1 MIFAADFIQGR
12 PPLPTALAAS
22 LLCYNLVAMQYKR
35 IVIKLGTNLLTGGS
49 GKLDMKIMSDLA
61 GQVAELH
68 SLGHEIILVS
78 SGAIAAGRQ
87 KLGIENK
94 MKDIPF
100 KQVMASVGQN
110 HLMHTY
116 DELFAKYRITVAQ
129 ALLTKSD
136 LADRSQYLNAR
147 NTLLA
152 LIDLRVICIVN
163 ENDVV
168 CIDELGEL
176 KFGDNDNL
184 SAMVANLVDA
194 DLLVLLSDVKG
205 LYSADPQQDKK
216 ASLIPVVEKIDEKIE
231 EMAGGAGSSRGTG
244 GMATKIE
251 AARLATSSGVPVII
265 AEGSEPNIIVKA
277 ADGKKVGTFFVARES
292 KIESRQRWLLSGLC
306 CMGKLTIDK
315 GAATA
320 LRKQNKSLLPAG
332 ITAVE
337 GNFNRGD
344 VIDIHDSAE
353 KRIGSGITNYSSGDL
368 DRIKGVKSAGIA
380 DILGYEYGDEA
391 VHRDNLVLV

>member
-1 MIFAADFIQGR
+1 
-12 PPLPTALAAS
+12 
-22 LLCYNLVAMQYKR
+22 MQYKR
-35 IVIKLGTNLLTGGS
+35 IVIKLGTNLLTGG
-49 GKLDMKIMSDLA
+49 GRQLDMNVMASLSA
-61 GQVAELH
+61 QVAELH
-68 SLGHEIILVS
+68 ADGHEIILVS
-78 SGAIAAGRQ
+78 SGAVAAGRQ
-87 KLGIENK
+87 KLGIANK

-110 HLMHTY
+110 HLMHIY
-116 DELFAKYRITVAQ
+116 DELFAKYNITVAQ

-152 LIDLRVICIVN
+152 LIGLRVICIVN

-168 CIDELGEL
+168 CIDELGGL
-176 KFGDNDNL
+176 RFGDNDNL

-194 DLLVLLSDVKG
+194 DLLILLSDVKG
-205 LYSADPQQDKK
+205 LYSANPQHNKK
-216 ASLIPVVEKIDEKIE
+216 ARLIPVVEKIDKSIEKI
-231 EMAGGAGSSRGTG
+231 AGGAGSSRGTG

-265 AEGSEPNIIVKA
+265 TEGAESNVIVKA
-277 ADGKKVGTFFVARES
+277 AAGKKVGTFFTARES

-320 LRKQNKSLLPAG
+320 LHKQNKSLLPAG
-332 ITAVE
+332 ITEVD
-337 GNFNRGD
+337 GHFDRGE
-344 VIDIHDSAE
+344 VVDIFDTAG
-353 KRIGSGITNYSSGDL
+353 KRIGSGITNYSSDDL
-368 DRIKGVKSAGIA
+368 ARIKGLKSTGIA

-391 VHRDNLVLV
+391 VHRDNLVLL

>member
-1 MIFAADFIQGR
+1 
-12 PPLPTALAAS
+12 
-22 LLCYNLVAMQYKR
+22 
-35 IVIKLGTNLLTGGS
+35 
-49 GKLDMKIMSDLA
+49 MSDLA
-61 GQVAELH
+61 RQVAGLH
-68 SLGHEIILVS
+68 SQGHEIILVS
-78 SGAIAAGRQ
+78 SGAVAAGRQ

-110 HLMHTY
+110 HLMHIY
-116 DELFAKYRITVAQ
+116 DELFAKYSITVAQ

-168 CIDELGEL
+168 CTDELGEL

-205 LYSADPQQDKK
+205 LYSANPQQDKK
-216 ASLIPVVEKIDEKIE
+216 ARLIPVVEKIDEKIE

-244 GMATKIE
+244 GMVTKIE
-251 AARLATSSGVPVII
+251 AARLATSSGV
-265 AEGSEPNIIVKA
+265 AGYYR
-277 ADGKKVGTFFVARES
+277 GG
-292 KIESRQRWLLSGLC
+292 IEAQC
-306 CMGKLTIDK
+306 
-315 GAATA
+315 
-320 LRKQNKSLLPAG
+320 
-332 ITAVE
+332 
-337 GNFNRGD
+337 
-344 VIDIHDSAE
+344 
-353 KRIGSGITNYSSGDL
+353 
-368 DRIKGVKSAGIA
+368 
-380 DILGYEYGDEA
+380 
-391 VHRDNLVLV
+391 HR

>member
-1 MIFAADFIQGR
+1 
-12 PPLPTALAAS
+12 
-22 LLCYNLVAMQYKR
+22 MQYKR

-49 GKLDMKIMSDLA
+49 GKLDMRVMADLA
-61 GQVAELH
+61 RQVAQLH
-68 SLGHEIILVS
+68 SSQYEIILVS
-78 SGAIAAGRQ
+78 SGAVAAGRQ

-116 DELFAKYRITVAQ
+116 DELFAKYGITVAQ
-129 ALLTKSD
+129 ALLTRSD

-147 NTLLA
+147 KTLLA

-168 CIDELGEL
+168 CLDELGEL

-205 LYSADPQQDKK
+205 LYSANPQQDKK
-216 ASLIPVVEKIDEKIE
+216 ARLIPVVEKIDQKIE
-231 EMAGGAGSSRGTG
+231 DMAGGAGSSRGTG
-244 GMATKIE
+244 GMVTKIE

-265 AEGSEPNIIVKA
+265 AEGAKPDVIIDA
-277 ADGKKVGTFFVARES
+277 AAGKGVGTFFVARES

-315 GAATA
+315 GAAAA

-332 ITAVE
+332 ITGVE
-337 GNFNRGD
+337 GEFNRGD
-344 VIDIHDSAE
+344 VIDILDSAG
-353 KRIGSGITNYSSGDL
+353 KRIASGITNYSSEDL
-368 DRIKGVKSAGIA
+368 QKIKGAKSTGIA